1 MEHWYN
7 ILPLILLMAAGITL
21 VSFSD
26 WRFMLS
32 GLAVTYLA
40 AFLLIVQIAPPG
52 MAVIKLVTGLMAV
65 ALVGVSRKDFPIE
78 KSTPQISSLI
88 FKVAALALVW
98 LVVMLVAGNLKQLFP
113 VNFETIA
120 GALIAASGGLLL
132 LGTSKDAIKVTLGIL
147 VIYAGFDILYTSLE
161 SSILINGLLSL
172 ITMLIALVG
181 VYISTSHESEYDE

>member
-7 ILPLILLMAAGITL
+7 ILPLILLMAAGATL
-21 VSFSD
+21 LTFSD

-32 GLAVTYLA
+32 GLAVTYLG

-52 MAVIKLVTGLMAV
+52 MAVIKLVTGLMAA
-65 ALVGVSRKDFPIE
+65 ALIGVSRKDLPME
-78 KSTPQISSLI
+78 KSSLVFSSLI

-98 LVVMLVAGNLKQLFP
+98 LVVILEAGNLKQLFP

-132 LGTSKDAIKVTLGIL
+132 LGTSKNAIKVTLGIL
-147 VIYAGFDILYTSLE
+147 VIYAGFDILYTPLE